1 MPDAERAELERLR
14 AEKAQQLAVAKAAQE
29 RLEKQV
35 MTKTGENSVVR
46 QRLSKAEAAHAQ
58 SLKAEQRDKALLQ
71 EQLEARER
79 EYRAQLERFKM
90 EDAFR
95 RQELATAA
103 GAGAGGA
110 GGSAT
115 SQRTY
120 HHHPNHP
127 GVSSARSARFYAG
140 AGGAGGSASRP
151 GSGSA
156 SRSGSRAASAAPG
169 PGPDPAPSPSVDRAR
184 RTRAASARATS
195 EAPAAPA
202 PSFAGFQSAFGPAV
216 GGVKA
221 RGPARGVDAGGAAD
235 GEGDEREG
243 SMGPPRKRG
252 GRGGEGGR
260 SEAPR
265 TPGAPPDRK
274 RRRGDAEEDG
284 GARGAEGRDKGTRR
298 LLLVEEEDFGDD
310 EAHADFGGFEHGEPP
325 LAREEDDDGDADA
338 WMWVPDERDSRSELL
353 AAVFTHTTLAPL
365 DVEPAVVPASAHPHA
380 LRRATATAAA
390 TTSTSR
396 FGTLARS
403 TAASTYGGRSAL
415 AVSHGATASS
425 AAAPT
430 TPPGPVPTFHALMNL
445 RFPPSTA
452 PALVAE
458 YELLTRELFTLL
470 GRRLDPHGHPSS
482 TSSSMHP
489 SSSSTSAQA
498 QFALLPPHLALVT
511 PPSDLEAAL
520 LASGLARALTRLLS
534 VLERATLVGPMTAL
548 VRLLSHLA
556 FLSPLVAHACCA
568 AAAGGGTTDGEGL
581 VAVLARIV
589 ARYGRPDPPS
599 RGHHHPSGTTTAA
612 VLGRS
617 ASGGVMLRSRKARVA
632 RPSAAAAVRRRGG
645 RDAPAGKGG
654 GGGEG
659 EGEGEGEQERV
670 PLEAGKRARLVE
682 GVLSVLEGVAWRC
695 LAVRKAD
702 EGAGGGD
709 GGRAAEEAFIT
720 FLKAPNAVATLL
732 DPSHSVGILLG
743 GARLLALLACRPA
756 LFRTLLATKFYEAP
770 DVRASKL
777 PLVDRLAT
785 LLVVPRPESV
795 GAHTLDLTVLS
806 LASLL
811 LTAHED
817 AVMLVVQAASFVP
830 ELLAKMWRDVRT
842 LWEWDGRE
850 ASPGSAA
857 RDMLNR
863 TTTRL
868 SATLHLVYYLSLA
881 PHSSLSISDL
891 LAGPSS
897 AAVAAAGG
905 AGGAGAAKD
914 APAAAPAYARQA
926 VNDLFMVALGTVGFA
941 TFGADEGGGEGEDKD
956 EGEGEGGMPS
966 WAEEGSEQ
974 RRTLCELGYMAQE
987 ILEDV
992 SPLELEEIEVCFA
1005 PLGDGEG
1012 EDGDERMADGE
1023 DEGEDERQLAG
1034 VEEGA

>member
-1 MPDAERAELERLR
+1 MRGRRGSGLSTRQL
-14 AEKAQQLAVAKAAQE
+14 AQQLAVAKAAQE

-46 QRLSKAEAAHAQ
+46 QRLSKVGCAIPSPPSPGVPSLTNDRARSVPHPLYVAPPPPPRPQAEAAHAQ

-709 GGRAAEEAFIT
+709 GGRAAEEACVGLMRSSPTVQPLTGYASRAGSSRSSRRPTPSRRCSTRAIRS
-720 FLKAPNAVATLL
+720 ASSSVAHACSRSSHAVSLSPSSACEQHSFPFFSQPRRPSTLPHAARHQVL
-732 DPSHSVGILLG
+732 R
-743 GARLLALLACRPA
+743 GARRAREQAPA
-756 LFRTLLATKFYEAP
+756 RGPPRDAAR
-770 DVRASKL
+770 RASSRVCRRAFSSRSASAT
-777 PLVDRLAT
+777 PLLT
-785 LLVVPRPESV
+785 LIPAPSQ
-795 GAHTLDLTVLS
+795 AHTLDLTVLS

-863 TTTRL
+863 CVRALRTAASPPPTR
-868 SATLHLVYYLSLA
+868 
-881 PHSSLSISDL
+881 P
-891 LAGPSS
+891 
-897 AAVAAAGG
+897 
-905 AGGAGAAKD
+905 
-914 APAAAPAYARQA
+914 
-926 VNDLFMVALGTVGFA
+926 
-941 TFGADEGGGEGEDKD
+941 
-956 EGEGEGGMPS
+956 
-966 WAEEGSEQ
+966 
-974 RRTLCELGYMAQE
+974 LC
-987 ILEDV
+987 
-992 SPLELEEIEVCFA
+992 
-1005 PLGDGEG
+1005 
-1012 EDGDERMADGE
+1012 
-1023 DEGEDERQLAG
+1023 
-1034 VEEGA
+1034 